1 MIYDKS
7 IIAGK
12 LRDWQRYFASFT
24 LPKWDELPEIE
35 LYMDQVVALL
45 EKYLD
50 FFPHEEGERI
60 ITPVAIN
67 NYVRMRIMPA
77 PVKKKYS
84 RRHLAYLIMICTLK
98 QSLSIAYISKMI
110 PVRLEEDEVKK
121 MYDEYVETHK
131 AAELYFIDQVGKR
144 GGALFNGEETGENV
158 VFDLLTQ
165 LTAFSAF
172 AKNLAEKVIELPDE
186 GEKQYDEE

>member
-1 MIYDKS
+1 
-7 IIAGK
+7 
-12 LRDWQRYFASFT
+12 
-24 LPKWDELPEIE
+24 
-35 LYMDQVVALL
+35 
-45 EKYLD
+45 
-50 FFPHEEGERI
+50 
-60 ITPVAIN
+60 
-67 NYVRMRIMPA
+67 
-77 PVKKKYS
+77 
-84 RRHLAYLIMICTLK
+84 
-98 QSLSIAYISKMI
+98 MI

-144 GGALFNGEETGENV
+144 GGALFSGEETGEDV
-158 VFDLLTQ
+158 VFNLLTQ